1 MGMERTFKSLEHEGW
16 NERARFYDDYTS
28 RMTSHAIVA
37 LLDAADVR
45 PGARVLD
52 VCCGPGT
59 ASAEAVRR
67 GANVVGVDLSE
78 EMIEVARSKKL
89 AADFRAGDAEAL
101 PFTDLSFDCAI
112 CNFGILHLPEPERGI
127 AEAARVLVRGGRYA
141 FATWRGPDVSPFF
154 GTIIGAVTTHG
165 SMDVGLPPAP
175 PPFRFADPN
184 EAGRVMEG
192 AGFSGVSFVE
202 VPIVL
207 ECPADSAVDWI
218 RRATVRMTML
228 IEAQAPAAR
237 ARIEETIR
245 EKFQKFA
252 NGGTLRVPIPA
263 IVISGA
269 KN

>member
-1 MGMERTFKSLEHEGW
+1 MERTFKSLEHEGW

-28 RMTSHAIVA
+28 RMTSHAIVP
-37 LLDAADVR
+37 LLDAANVR
-45 PGARVLD
+45 PGVRVLD

-67 GANVVGVDLSE
+67 GAQVIGVDLSQ
-78 EMIEVARSKKL
+78 EMIDVARSKEL
-89 AADFRAGDAEAL
+89 GADFRAGDAEAL
-101 PFTDLSFDCAI
+101 PFTNQSFDCAI

-141 FATWRGPDVSPFF
+141 FSTWRGPDASPFF
-154 GTIIGAVTTHG
+154 RAIMGSVTAHG

-175 PPFRFADPN
+175 PPFRFADPS

-192 AGFSGVSFVE
+192 AGFSDVRFVD

-207 ECPADSAVDWI
+207 ECPAEDAVDWI
-218 RRATVRMTML
+218 KRATVRMSLL

-237 ARIEETIR
+237 TRIEQTIR
-245 EKFQKFA
+245 EKFQEFA
-252 NGGTLRVPIPA
+252 RGDTLRVPIPA
-263 IVISGA
+263 IVVSGA
-269 KN
+269 KI